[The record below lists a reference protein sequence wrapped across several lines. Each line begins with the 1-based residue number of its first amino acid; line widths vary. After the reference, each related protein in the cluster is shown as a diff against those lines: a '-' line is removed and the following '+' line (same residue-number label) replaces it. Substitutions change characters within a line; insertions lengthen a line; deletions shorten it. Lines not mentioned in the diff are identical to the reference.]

1 MSKAE
6 VRRPRAEALAIAEKV
21 VEVFEPFSAK
31 VEIAGSIRRGKA
43 TCGDVDIVV
52 QAGYFWDGP
61 MINSHLVEIGARF
74 VTRHQ
79 EQWQINLEGINVDVS
94 FAVRETYAM
103 KLLWRTGPF
112 EHNISLAQAAL
123 RKGLK
128 IRKTGVVDRND
139 KVVAWESE
147 EAIFEAVGVE
157 YKAPENRN

>member
-43 TCGDVDIVV
+43 TCGDIDVVV
-52 QAGYFWDGP
+52 QAGAFWDAP
-61 MINSHLVEIGARF
+61 MIKDHLLEIGATFRT
-74 VTRHQ
+74 VHQ
-79 EQWQINLEGINVDVS
+79 EQWTFELDGIGVDIS
-94 FAVRETYAM
+94 FAVRETYPM

-112 EHNISLAQAAL
+112 EHNIGLAQAAS

-128 IRKTGVVDRND
+128 IRKVGVVDGND
-139 KVVAWESE
+139 EVVAWESE
-147 EAIFEAVGVE
+147 EAIFEAVGVG